1 MRIRNNPNHNASP
14 YTDTS
19 DTRRNGRACPRC
31 KRFGTFAPN
40 SIVCDRCMGALPLIF
55 TVTITIVVVGGDHR

>member
-1 MRIRNNPNHNASP
+1 LG
-14 YTDTS
+14 Y
-19 DTRRNGRACPRC
+19 RNGQACPRC

-55 TVTITIVVVGGDHR
+55 RITVSVVIGGGR